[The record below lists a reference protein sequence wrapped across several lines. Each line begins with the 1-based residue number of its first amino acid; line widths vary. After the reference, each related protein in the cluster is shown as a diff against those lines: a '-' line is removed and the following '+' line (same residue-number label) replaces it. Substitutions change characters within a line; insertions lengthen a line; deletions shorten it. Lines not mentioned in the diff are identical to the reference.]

1 MEMTVSSTDITTL
14 SVNTIRTLAMDA
26 VQKANSGH
34 PGMPM
39 AMAPEGY
46 VFWTRIMNYTP
57 DDPLWP
63 NRDRFVL
70 SAGHGSML
78 LYNMLHLTGYDVS
91 LDDLKNFRQL
101 GSPTAGH
108 PEYWALPGI
117 ETTTGPL
124 GQGFTNG
131 VGMALAAK
139 HLAALFNKDG
149 YPIIDNYIYAI
160 CSDGDIM
167 EGISS
172 EAASLA
178 GHLGLDNIIYIYDDN
193 HISIEGNTRLAFDED
208 VPARFKA
215 YGWHTQTVEDANDVD
230 AVESAITKA
239 QSVTGQPHLIA
250 VRSHIAYG
258 SPNKQDTAGA
268 HGSPLGEDEVR
279 LTKENLGWD
288 PDKHFYIPEEV
299 KSHFAEKVKERSR
312 GYQEWKDMF
321 KKYQNEYPELAAEF
335 ERRMAGEF
343 PEGWENTLPQFD
355 PADGKIATR
364 KASGAVMQ
372 PLANAVP
379 ELIGGSADLAP
390 STKTL
395 LDDSGDF
402 GKDNYG
408 NRNLHFGVREH
419 AMGGILNGM
428 STFGGLRPYGATFL
442 IFSDYMRPTLRL
454 AAMMKLPNIYV
465 YTHDSIG
472 LGEDG
477 PTHQPIEQLSSL
489 RTIPNFLVLRP
500 ADANEV
506 RECWKIALQQTD
518 RPTALILTRQGLPI
532 LDRSDLGPAKDVARG
547 GYTLRD
553 TKGTPEVILLASG
566 SEISLALESAG
577 QLAKEGIQARVVNM
591 CSWELFEDQDAEY
604 QEKVLPRKVTKRVV
618 IEAGRHTGW
627 ERYAG
632 WDAAY
637 VTMETFGESGPGG
650 EVFAHFGFT
659 VENVIDKAK
668 SLLK

>member
-1 MEMTVSSTDITTL
+1 MEMTASQTDIATV

-39 AMAPEGY
+39 GMAPEAY

-57 DDPLWP
+57 EDPRWP

-70 SAGHGSML
+70 SAGHGSIL
-78 LYNMLHLTGYDVS
+78 LYSMLHLTGYDVT
-91 LDDLKNFRQL
+91 LDNLKNFRQL

-108 PEYWALPGI
+108 PEYRDLPGI

-139 HLAALFNKDG
+139 HLAATFNKDG
-149 YPIIDNYIYAI
+149 FPLIDNYIYAI

-178 GHLGLDNIIYIYDDN
+178 GHLGLDNIIYVYDDN

-208 VPARFKA
+208 VPARFEA
-215 YGWHTQTVEDANDVD
+215 YGWHVQTVEDANDVE
-230 AVESAITKA
+230 AVEKAVTTA
-239 QSVTGQPHLIA
+239 QSVSGQPHLIA
-250 VRSHIAYG
+250 VRSHIAFG
-258 SPNKQDTAGA
+258 SPHKQDTAGA
-268 HGSPLGEDEVR
+268 HGSPLGKDEVR
-279 LTKENLGWD
+279 ATKENLGWD
-288 PDKHFYIPEEV
+288 PDKHFFIPDEV
-299 KSHFAEKVKERSR
+299 KSHFAEQVKERSR
-312 GYQEWKDMF
+312 RYQEWEDMF
-321 KKYQNEYPELAAEF
+321 AKYQKQYPELAAEF
-335 ERRMAGEF
+335 ERRMAGKL
-343 PEGWENTLPQFD
+343 PEGWEEHVPAFEA
-355 PADGKIATR
+355 ADGKIATR

-372 PLANAVP
+372 PLAEAVP

-395 LDDSGDF
+395 LDASGDF
-402 GKDNYG
+402 SKDNYG

-428 STFGGLRPYGATFL
+428 SVFGGVRPYGATFL

-454 AAMMKLPNIYV
+454 AAMMELPNVYV

-477 PTHQPIEQLSSL
+477 PTHQPIEQVASL
-489 RTIPNFLVLRP
+489 RAIPNFLVLRP

-506 RECWKIALQQTD
+506 AECWKIALRQTD
-518 RPTALILTRQGLPI
+518 RPAALILTRQGLPT
-532 LDRSDLGPAKDVARG
+532 LDRADLGPAGDVAKG
-547 GYTLRD
+547 GYILRD
-553 TKGTPEVILLASG
+553 TQGDPDVILLASG
-566 SEISLALESAG
+566 SEVSLALDSAE
-577 QLAKEGIQARVVNM
+577 QLAGEGINARVVNM
-591 CSWELFEDQDAEY
+591 CSWELFDEQDAEY

-632 WDAAY
+632 WDGAY
-637 VTMETFGESGPGG
+637 VTMETFGESGPGS

-659 VENVIDKAK
+659 VDNVVNKAK
-668 SLLK
+668 DLLR